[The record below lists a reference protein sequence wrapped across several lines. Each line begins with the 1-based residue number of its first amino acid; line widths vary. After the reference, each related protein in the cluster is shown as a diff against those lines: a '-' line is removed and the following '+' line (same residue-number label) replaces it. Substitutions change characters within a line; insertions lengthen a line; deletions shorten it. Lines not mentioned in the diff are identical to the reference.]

1 MSQEIV
7 GRIQTSNRRDEL
19 AALQRQLS
27 QAEASLPGMSGF
39 ERRDTEAAIQRMRTR
54 IEQMQKEL
62 NGG

>member
-1 MSQEIV
+1 
-7 GRIQTSNRRDEL
+7 
-19 AALQRQLS
+19 
-27 QAEASLPGMSGF
+27 MSGF